1 MENKKLLYYVQCLRG
16 LASLLVC
23 GFHTRY
29 WINLNDSS
37 KLGDFLFAKGL
48 YGVELFFIISGFIMI
63 YTTKDNFLQ
72 SQYKYSKL
80 FIKKRIIRIAPL
92 YTILTIV
99 WYIIFIDSF
108 NWNVFIKIIKSI
120 MFIPYNEFP
129 ILYLGWSLNYEMF
142 FYLIF
147 AISLLFG
154 HYKYIVLL
162 VFFMIFI
169 SLQHFKYQN
178 SYMNMI
184 SSFQLN
190 YFLVGVL
197 LGLFRKKIIINN
209 SQISLTLFT
218 VSMFIL
224 ILFLFNYIK
233 INNKISLL
241 LFFTFIVYSVINF
254 DFSQIKINLN
264 ALYFLGNISY
274 SLYLFHPFIPNLL
287 KEHFD
292 IFPGIFKIDL
302 LNYFFYILMMLSIIL
317 FSYILYHLIEK
328 KLSNELKNFLKLR

>member
-63 YTTKDNFLQ
+63 YTTKDNFIQ
-72 SQYKYSKL
+72 CQYKYSKL

-154 HYKYIVLL
+154 HYKYKVLL
-162 VFFMIFI
+162 IFFMIFI

-178 SYMNMI
+178 SYLNMI

-197 LGLFRKKIIINN
+197 LGLFRNKIIITN
-209 SQISLTLFT
+209 SHISLVLIV

-224 ILFLFNYIK
+224 ILFLFNYVK
-233 INNKISLL
+233 INNKIGLL

-328 KLSNELKNFLKLR
+328 KLSNELKNFLKLK

>member
-154 HYKYIVLL
+154 HYKYKVLL
-162 VFFMIFI
+162 IFFMIFI

-178 SYMNMI
+178 SYLNMI

-197 LGLFRKKIIINN
+197 LGLFRNKIIITN
-209 SQISLTLFT
+209 SHISLVLIV

-224 ILFLFNYIK
+224 ILFLFNYVK
-233 INNKISLL
+233 INNKIGLL

>member
-29 WINLNDSS
+29 WINLNDNSE
-37 KLGDFLFAKGL
+37 LGNFLFGKGV

-63 YTTKDNFLQ
+63 YTTKDNYLQ

-80 FIKKRIIRIAPL
+80 FIKKRIIRIVPL
-92 YTILTIV
+92 YTILTII

-120 MFIPYNEFP
+120 MFIPYNELP

-162 VFFMIFI
+162 IFFLIFI

>member
-154 HYKYIVLL
+154 HYKYKVLL
-162 VFFMIFI
+162 IFFMIFI

-178 SYMNMI
+178 SYLNMI

-197 LGLFRKKIIINN
+197 LGLFRNKIIITN
-209 SQISLTLFT
+209 SHISLVLIV

-224 ILFLFNYIK
+224 ILFLFNYVK
-233 INNKISLL
+233 INNKIGLL

-317 FSYILYHLIEK
+317 FSNILYHLIEK